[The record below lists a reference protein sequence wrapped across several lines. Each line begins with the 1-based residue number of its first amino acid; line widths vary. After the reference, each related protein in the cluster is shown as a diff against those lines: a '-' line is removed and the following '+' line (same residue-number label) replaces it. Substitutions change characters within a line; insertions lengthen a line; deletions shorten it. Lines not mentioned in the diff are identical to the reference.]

1 LINKGLSCVSKESVL
16 GKRKKPDFLMGFT
29 KVIHRYFHK
38 IAAESVEGWACGN
51 KREERKTMQ
60 NGKSPARGAL
70 AV

>member
-1 LINKGLSCVSKESVL
+1 LT
-16 GKRKKPDFLMGFT
+16 GFT

-38 IAAESVEGWACGN
+38 IASEAVERRACGN
-51 KREERKTMQ
+51 KREERKTKQ

>member
-1 LINKGLSCVSKESVL
+1 LT
-16 GKRKKPDFLMGFT
+16 GFT

-38 IAAESVEGWACGN
+38 IAPEAVERWACGN